1 MGNDEQRWFTPAK
14 TILLTGAGFTRDFGG
29 YLASEMWALILNQP
43 GIRKHRKLRELMLE
57 EMNYETIYDNVLRKQ
72 AYDNGPEREALK
84 EAIRNAYQQLHEAIC
99 LDDNRHLARA
109 AQVCNVFISRFAGSQ
124 RAPGFFFTL
133 NQDLFIERY
142 YAKTMLKI
150 PGLDHPKW
158 FNTHLGQKLGEED
171 RVQLPDE
178 KAVKDIKGEFWK
190 KSAVSFAYIKLHG
203 SYGWKA
209 ANGADVMVIG
219 HAKTE
224 IINNEP
230 LLKWYLSLFREVLQE
245 PERNL
250 VVIGYGF
257 GDKYINDIIVDA
269 MNKTK
274 LRLYVVSPMQPK
286 DFKDM
291 LLPLHSASRL
301 STPNGEALWS
311 GLFGYY
317 QAPVTDFYY
326 ENGNKLTPKGEA
338 FFHDLG
344 LF

>member
-1 MGNDEQRWFTPAK
+1 MNGEQRWFSPAK
-14 TILLTGAGFTRDFGG
+14 TILLTGAGFTRNFGG

-43 GIRKHRKLRELMLE
+43 GIRKHRRLRELMLE
-57 EMNYETIYDNVLRKQ
+57 EMNYETIYDSVLRKQ

-84 EAIRNAYQQLHEAIC
+84 EAIQNAYQQLHEAIC

-109 AQVCNVFISRFAGSQ
+109 AQVCNVFICRLAGSQ
-124 RAPGFFFTL
+124 RALGFFFTL

-150 PGLDHPKW
+150 PGLHHPNW
-158 FNTHLGQKLGEED
+158 FNGRLGRKLENED
-171 RVQLPDE
+171 RVQLPDKE
-178 KAVKDIKGEFWK
+178 IVNKIREEFWK
-190 KSAVSFAYIKLHG
+190 KSSIPFVYIKLHG
-203 SYGWKA
+203 SYGWRA
-209 ANGADVMVIG
+209 ANGTDVMVIG

-230 LLKWYLSLFREVLQE
+230 LLKWYLSLFKEVLQE
-245 PERNL
+245 PEQNL

-269 MNKTK
+269 VNHRK
-274 LRLYVVSPMQPK
+274 LRLFVVSPMQPK

-291 LLPLHSASRL
+291 LLPLHSASRP
-301 STPNGEALWS
+301 STPNGEALWG

-317 QAPVTDFYY
+317 QAQVTDFYY
-326 ENGNKLTPKGEA
+326 ENENRLTSKGKA

-344 LF
+344 LV